1 MYSWNIS
8 VPDKPL
14 NVKLRRKSSNKIE
27 VTWDEPNTAVSGY
40 RVYYNEYQTPNM
52 EDWRKLDIGPYTIA
66 DIDIPDEKSTYV
78 VKVQAKSVDGR
89 FGNLSDAAVDP
100 FVIERE
106 YQQQN

>member
-1 MYSWNIS
+1 M
-8 VPDKPL
+8 PDKPL

-66 DIDIPDEKSTYV
+66 DIDIPDEKSTFV

-89 FGNLSDAAVDP
+89 FGNLSDPAVDP